1 MMDVLQLEYLL
12 DFLKFREIMLFKQL
26 TTTLSKRTKEDK
38 ANPFEVLM
46 FEVSDNVQNLAQAY
60 GERQALEFCIE

>member
-1 MMDVLQLEYLL
+1 MDVLQLEYLL